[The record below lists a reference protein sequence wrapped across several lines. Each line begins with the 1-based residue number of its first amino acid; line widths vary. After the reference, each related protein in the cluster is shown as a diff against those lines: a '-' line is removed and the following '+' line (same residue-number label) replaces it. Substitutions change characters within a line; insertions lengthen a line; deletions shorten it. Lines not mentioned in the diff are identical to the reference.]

1 MQMHASRKDRRG
13 DLVPVIVTV
22 LVAVVGMVGILWND
36 LGFGNDSQRA
46 GNSGMITAAAVSRAG
61 ATEIPSDQPPAWAND

>member
-1 MQMHASRKDRRG
+1 MQTRTSRKDRRG

-22 LVAVVGMVGILWND
+22 LVAVVGTVGILCND
-36 LGFGNDSQRA
+36 LGFGNDSQGG

-61 ATEIPSDQPPAWAND
+61 ATEIPSNQPPVRAND